1 MTYIMSQFLL
11 YKMIVSLA
19 DDVAVLDTKGN

>member
-1 MTYIMSQFLL
+1 MSQFLL